1 MKTRAIALFVML
13 VGLATGVAPGQSAEP
28 LNFRAPFAFV
38 VGDSVLPAEEY
49 TVRVVSLSGKL
60 FVHSADGTVSI
71 FINSVPLEKAS
82 TEDRFRVVFHRYGT
96 HYYLSEI
103 WTPGYHTGRMVL
115 ETPAE
120 VELAKNMTQQ
130 HVILCADAR
139 NF

>member
-1 MKTRAIALFVML
+1 MKTNAIALFVVL
-13 VGLATGVAPGQSAEP
+13 IGLATGVAPAQFAEP

-49 TVRVVSLSGKL
+49 TIRVVSLPGKL
-60 FVHSADGTVSI
+60 FFHSADGTVNI
-71 FINSVPLEKAS
+71 FINSVPLQKAS

-103 WTPGYHTGRMVL
+103 WTPGYHTGRMVMQ
-115 ETPAE
+115 TPAE
-120 VELAKNMTQQ
+120 VDLAKNMTQQ
-130 HVILCADAR
+130 HVILYADAR